1 MLDTKGFKEFIELD
15 ARKKELT
22 EELED
27 VKKKLKAN
35 QQFLIDNLE
44 TNEMSK
50 ISVAGKTCYI
60 KNSTFAMVKNKKDGI
75 RVLREAGFEDYIKEG
90 FNTNSISKLVRDQ
103 LAEHEKLPD
112 SFGDIITVGTRTD
125 LSVIIS

>member
-22 EELED
+22 AELEK
-27 VKKKLKAN
+27 VKEKMKKK

-44 TNEMSK
+44 ANEMTK

-60 KNSTFAMVKNKKDGI
+60 KPATFAMIKNKRDGI
-75 RVLREAGFEDYIKEG
+75 RVLREAGFTDYIKEG
-90 FNTNSISKLVRDQ
+90 FNTNSVSKLVRDQ
-103 LAEHEKLPD
+103 LAENEKLPD

-125 LSVIIS
+125 LSVIAA